1 MGRVDETPVEDASI
15 GSDAS
20 IEKVLAAYRNCGFQ
34 ASHLAQAVDLL
45 KTMRDED
52 CVIFLSVTANLIAS
66 GVRGCVVDLIR
77 GGYVDA
83 VVTTGG
89 AIDHDIIRSQA
100 PYLLGD
106 FELDDVALHEKGV
119 NRLGNILVPTQRYV
133 LLEEVLQPL
142 YTEYY
147 ATIGKSTTPS
157 RLIDFLGSKIDTIDS
172 QKDASSPNNASIEQS
187 FLYHCHKKN
196 IPVFCPGYTDAAVG
210 LQLYFFTQEH
220 KDFTLDVAGDLAPA
234 IDLAMEAEKT
244 GAFILGGGIAKHH
257 TLGVNLL
264 RGGLDYAVYVS
275 TAQEYDGSL
284 SGAHDREAKSWGKI
298 AEQAN
303 TVTVTGEATIIVPL
317 IVAGL

>member
-1 MGRVDETPVEDASI
+1 MGRVDEDAIKDVSLI
-15 GSDAS
+15 KNAP
-20 IEKVLAAYRNCGFQ
+20 IENILAAYRNMGFQ
-34 ASHLAQAVDLL
+34 ASHMAQAVDLL
-45 KTMRDED
+45 KTMREEG
-52 CVIFLSVTANLIAS
+52 CSIFLSVTANLIAS

-77 GGYVDA
+77 KGYVDA

-89 AIDHDIIRSQA
+89 AIDHDIIRSRA

-106 FELDDVALHEKGV
+106 FSLDDVELHEKAI
-119 NRLGNILVPTQRYV
+119 NRLGNILVPTQRYQ
-133 LLEEVLQPL
+133 LLEELLQPL

-147 ATIGKSTTPS
+147 TTIGRTTTPS
-157 RLIDFLGSKIDTIDS
+157 KLIDFLGSKIE
-172 QKDASSPNNASIEQS
+172 SPGCDHPEES

-210 LQLYFFTQEH
+210 LQLYFFKQDH
-220 KDFTLDVAGDLAPA
+220 KDFILDVAGDLAPA

-244 GAFILGGGIAKHH
+244 GAFVLGGGIAKHH

-264 RGGLDYAVYVS
+264 RGGLDYAVYVT

-284 SGAHDREAKSWGKI
+284 SGAHDREARSWGKI

-303 TVTVTGEATIIVPL
+303 TVTVYGDATIIAPL